1 MQIKNRLIKFSITS
15 GLLALVVAVSGVGVA
30 SAATLTF
37 DTTSVVSDGVLTL
50 NGAAGS
56 ALNLGTTNTTG
67 VITIGHVSAST
78 GNVVINGGITGGTN
92 TLFNNATTSN
102 ITIAG
107 ALSSGVYTV
116 GTVAATGNTIYR
128 GTQTTGTNSL
138 FDNTTTSNTTAF
150 AGQLGGTIAI
160 GGTAGT
166 GLITLGSSTG
176 TGQIVTIGGGAT
188 AGSDVV
194 NIGTGT
200 AVTMKT
206 VNIGA
211 VGAVAAPSTIHIAD
225 TSNTAVQLV
234 TIGSKAAA
242 ANITTIQ
249 GGNGVGAI
257 ALTPTGAGSIV
268 IGATDGTGA
277 ITLGNSTGAQT
288 VNIGIGGTAAKTVVI
303 GDTNTSSR
311 VTINAGTG
319 LIVTN
324 GGTARNVT
332 GSAINS
338 TATATAA
345 QMVGGLITSTS
356 AIATDITTPT
366 ATAIAALIPG
376 AAQGTS
382 FDLLID
388 NSAGASLVTL
398 VLDGSITVPST
409 VVITGGAT
417 LTVAG
422 SGTNEVG
429 LFRFTFTSGT
439 TAVVNRIF

>member
-1 MQIKNRLIKFSITS
+1 
-15 GLLALVVAVSGVGVA
+15 
-30 SAATLTF
+30 
-37 DTTSVVSDGVLTL
+37 
-50 NGAAGS
+50 
-56 ALNLGTTNTTG
+56 
-67 VITIGHVSAST
+67 
-78 GNVVINGGITGGTN
+78 
-92 TLFNNATTSN
+92 
-102 ITIAG
+102 
-107 ALSSGVYTV
+107 
-116 GTVAATGNTIYR
+116 
-128 GTQTTGTNSL
+128 
-138 FDNTTTSNTTAF
+138 
-150 AGQLGGTIAI
+150 
-160 GGTAGT
+160 
-166 GLITLGSSTG
+166 
-176 TGQIVTIGGGAT
+176 
-188 AGSDVV
+188 
-194 NIGTGT
+194 
-200 AVTMKT
+200 MKT
-206 VNIGA
+206 VNVGA